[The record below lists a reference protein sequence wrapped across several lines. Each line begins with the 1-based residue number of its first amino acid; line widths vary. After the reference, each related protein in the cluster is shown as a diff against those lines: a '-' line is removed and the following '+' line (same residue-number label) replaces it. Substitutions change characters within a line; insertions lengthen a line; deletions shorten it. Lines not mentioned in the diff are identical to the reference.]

1 MKSLGK
7 GKGGDPAVQALLQGK
22 MTVDI
27 KEQLMRGVLEQQ
39 QDLEKDVQQRMEKIQ
54 RSKKISE
61 AEKNKLLDK
70 LEEYEKREREERQKK
85 KQLIEKVS
93 AMEAKILKGNE
104 NEREYLELQ
113 RELQR
118 QREERQQIKQQ
129 RLQLEEEEEE
139 HILTK
144 QNLEKKYRNQKDELS
159 EKKKLLGRLDSRL
172 EKVQRQYEEICE
184 QHNQELGALK
194 EEDQMLRQQM
204 MFNARVIENYFDL
217 ETRERIQEAL
227 TFNSR
232 FDCFKLSEIC
242 DVEVKELCQ
251 MYSNIKQIQ
260 EKNLETDVD
269 SSEENFLLFYGGSPF
284 YDFKC

>member
-1 MKSLGK
+1 V
-7 GKGGDPAVQALLQGK
+7 DPKVQALLQGE

-27 KEQLMRGVLEQQ
+27 KEQLMKGVLAQQ
-39 QDLEKDVQQRMEKIQ
+39 EDLEKNVQLRMEEIQ
-54 RSKKISE
+54 RSKKMSE

-85 KQLIEKVS
+85 RQLIEKVS
-93 AMEAKILKGNE
+93 CMEAKILKGNE

-139 HILTK
+139 HVLTR

-159 EKKKLLGRLDSRL
+159 EKKQLLCRLDSRL
-172 EKVQRQYEEICE
+172 EKVQRQYEEVCE
-184 QHNQELGALK
+184 QHNQELKTLK
-194 EEDQMLRQQM
+194 EESQMLNQQM
-204 MFNARVIENYFDL
+204 LFNAKVIENYFDN
-217 ETRERIQEAL
+217 ETRLRIQEAL

-232 FDCFKLSEIC
+232 FDSFKLSEMC

-260 EKNLETDVD
+260 EKNLETEIDT
-269 SSEENFLLFYGGSPF
+269 SEENYLLFYGASPF

>member
-144 QNLEKKYRNQKDELS
+144 QT
-159 EKKKLLGRLDSRL
+159 SR
-172 EKVQRQYEEICE
+172 RST
-184 QHNQELGALK
+184 AT
-194 EEDQMLRQQM
+194 R
-204 MFNARVIENYFDL
+204 RTNYPRKRSCSGGWTL
-217 ETRERIQEAL
+217 AWKRCRGSTRRSA
-227 TFNSR
+227 
-232 FDCFKLSEIC
+232 
-242 DVEVKELCQ
+242 
-251 MYSNIKQIQ
+251 SN
-260 EKNLETDVD
+260 TTR
-269 SSEENFLLFYGGSPF
+269 SWGP
-284 YDFKC
+284 